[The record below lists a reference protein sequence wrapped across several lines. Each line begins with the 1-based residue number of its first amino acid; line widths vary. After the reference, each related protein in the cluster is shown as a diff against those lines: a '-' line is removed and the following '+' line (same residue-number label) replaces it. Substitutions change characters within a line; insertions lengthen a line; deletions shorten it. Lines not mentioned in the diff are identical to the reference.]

1 VRPRH
6 PLARAATALCAIAIA
21 SAAAPVRAIED
32 RADVDPNAPVSPSQP
47 VAWKCTPALWH
58 DSRAG
63 MARDLNLRANT
74 ETETVWIGHYQRGGE
89 FAQLRAG
96 YEHQWS
102 LPAGRLIASTQ
113 LASGGF
119 AGGSLTLELPLADD
133 TGWSGLAG
141 WGRTNLRPYFNL
153 NFDPNDSWL
162 LGLSRTL
169 GEARFTV
176 YHLRDDRLPTG
187 QQVTHLIWRG
197 AAQDGVR
204 WSAVLSRK
212 AGWADP
218 ERSSAR
224 VQGTGLT
231 VTREEGGWFVRLAW
245 DPKVNYTPSDM
256 LRLAV
261 GLRF

>member
-1 VRPRH
+1 MTHRF
-6 PLARAATALCAIAIA
+6 AATYTLTALLALVSA
-21 SAAAPVRAIED
+21 SAWAIED
-32 RADVDPNAPVSPSQP
+32 RADVDPNAPVSASQP
-47 VAWKCTPALWH
+47 VAWKFTPAWWH
-58 DSRAG
+58 DTRTG
-63 MARDLNLRANT
+63 EARDFNLRANT
-74 ETETVWIGHYQRGGE
+74 ESDTAWVGHYQRGGE

-102 LPAGRLIASTQ
+102 LPAGRLITSAQ

-119 AGGSLTLELPLADD
+119 AGGSLTLELPLGDE
-133 TGWSGLAG
+133 TGWTGLAG

-162 LGLSRTL
+162 LGASRTI
-169 GEARFTV
+169 GDARFTV

-204 WSAVLSRK
+204 WSADLSHK
-212 AGWADP
+212 AGWADA
-218 ERSSAR
+218 EHSAPR
-224 VQGTGLT
+224 VRGTGLT
-231 VTREEGGWFVRLAW
+231 LTREQGGWFVRLAW
-245 DPKVNYTPSDM
+245 DPKVNYTASDM